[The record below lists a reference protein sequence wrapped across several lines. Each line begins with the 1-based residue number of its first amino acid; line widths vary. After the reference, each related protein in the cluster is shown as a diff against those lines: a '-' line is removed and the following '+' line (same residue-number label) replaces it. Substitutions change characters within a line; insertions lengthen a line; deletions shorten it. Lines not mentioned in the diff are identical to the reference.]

1 LTVIREAGFAKIWA
15 WNAKFFC
22 LSVGNSGNRHDPS
35 TRSSGKSE
43 STRREQNINRK
54 GHYLHINLLA
64 FAEISLSLMYF
75 WERKNGILDSGEKKC
90 GMWDSREKG
99 AAMRD
104 QDPPSIL

>member
-1 LTVIREAGFAKIWA
+1 
-15 WNAKFFC
+15 
-22 LSVGNSGNRHDPS
+22 
-35 TRSSGKSE
+35 
-43 STRREQNINRK
+43 
-54 GHYLHINLLA
+54 
-64 FAEISLSLMYF
+64 MYF